1 MGKYSLTEMVVFAVV
16 LIGILAIAVIA
27 ANAMGVV
34 IPTWVVNMLWVV
46 VIVVVAVF
54 AIKFIAGHVGPKP

>member
-1 MGKYSLTEMVVFAVV
+1 
-16 LIGILAIAVIA
+16 
-27 ANAMGVV
+27 V

>member
-1 MGKYSLTEMVVFAVV
+1 V